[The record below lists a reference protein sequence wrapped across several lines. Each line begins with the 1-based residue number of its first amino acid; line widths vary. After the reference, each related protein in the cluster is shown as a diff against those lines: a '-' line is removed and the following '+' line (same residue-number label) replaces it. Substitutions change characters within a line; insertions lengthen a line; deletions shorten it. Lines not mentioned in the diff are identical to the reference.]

1 MNLEG
6 WDLAWLDDPSRR
18 EETERACLQGAQ
30 FMATFPARFDAG
42 RSEDELRARALFVQ
56 KVTKHW
62 PPGPDRPREIALLV
76 ERFGE
81 PE

>member
-1 MNLEG
+1 
-6 WDLAWLDDPSRR
+6 
-18 EETERACLQGAQ
+18 
-30 FMATFPARFDAG
+30 MATFPARFDAG

-56 KVTKHW
+56 KVAKHW